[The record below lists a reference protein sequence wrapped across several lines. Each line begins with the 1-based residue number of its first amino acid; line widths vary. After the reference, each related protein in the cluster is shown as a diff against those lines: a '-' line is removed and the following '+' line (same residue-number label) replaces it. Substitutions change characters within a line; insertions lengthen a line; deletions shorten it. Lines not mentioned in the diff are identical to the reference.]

1 MHTILDS
8 DMSFNP
14 LSMWQPLYCLI

>member
-14 LSMWQPLYCLI
+14 LGMWQPLYCLI